1 MAVQHQVGTYN
12 PFAPLAALMEKPK
25 PKATPKSKEMEKW
38 KRLGDRRRQAHVK
51 PKATPKA
58 TPKAKPKGRRKKSPH
73 FDLRAKCRRCG
84 GLYPILGKTPLA
96 AKLWRKMY
104 HQRAD
109 VWWITPYQCPVCR
122 YDILISGRI
131 TYHAP
136 STDHTLLVHNIVN
149 YVDLSLFLEGDVL
162 ERFNEGTI
170 VTEQLKVPDA

>member
-1 MAVQHQVGTYN
+1 
-12 PFAPLAALMEKPK
+12 
-25 PKATPKSKEMEKW
+25 
-38 KRLGDRRRQAHVK
+38 
-51 PKATPKA
+51 
-58 TPKAKPKGRRKKSPH
+58 
-73 FDLRAKCRRCG
+73 
-84 GLYPILGKTPLA
+84 
-96 AKLWRKMY
+96 MY